1 MMVLADTSIW
11 IDHLRGNEPSLIEL
25 LNRNR
30 ILSHPFVRGE
40 LALGNLQQR
49 KVVLSCLDNLP
60 QAPVVLAD
68 EINFFIDRQALF
80 GIGIGLVDVHL
91 LASTQLATN
100 ARLWTREKRLLA
112 AAMRL
117 DLSAKIDAYG

>member
-49 KVVLSCLDNLP
+49 KVVLSCL
-60 QAPVVLAD
+60 Q
-68 EINFFIDRQALF
+68 
-80 GIGIGLVDVHL
+80 
-91 LASTQLATN
+91 
-100 ARLWTREKRLLA
+100 
-112 AAMRL
+112 
-117 DLSAKIDAYG
+117 